1 MFKRISFK
9 SKYGW
14 VSIEQEN
21 KKITSVSFG
30 KTKNIGYSKK
40 LINLK
45 KLINGYFLK
54 RNKKIKVDISLSWS
68 KKQNQIWNELKKI
81 SYGETKSYGEIAKKL
96 KTSPRY
102 VGKVCGQNKHLIIV
116 PCHRVI
122 RSDKKLGGFSGT
134 GGIKMK
140 QRLLNLEK
148 SI

>member
-45 KLINGYFLK
+45 KLI
-54 RNKKIKVDISLSWS
+54 S
-68 KKQNQIWNELKKI
+68 
-81 SYGETKSYGEIAKKL
+81 
-96 KTSPRY
+96 
-102 VGKVCGQNKHLIIV
+102 GQNKHLIIV
-116 PCHRVI
+116 PCHRDI

>member
-54 RNKKIKVDISLSWS
+54 RNKKIKVDISLSGS
-68 KKQNQIWNELKKI
+68 KIQNQIWNELKKI
-81 SYGETKSYGEIAKKL
+81 SYGETKSYGEIAKKI

>member
-21 KKITSVSFG
+21 KKITSVFFG
-30 KTKNIGYSKK
+30 KTKNISYSKK

-54 RNKKIKVDISLSWS
+54 KNKKIQADISMSGS
-68 KKQNQIWNELKKI
+68 KIQNQIWNELKKI
-81 SYGETKSYGEIAKKL
+81 SYGKTKSYGEIAKKL

>member
-54 RNKKIKVDISLSWS
+54 RNKKIKVDISLSGS
-68 KKQNQIWNELKKI
+68 KIQNQLSNELKKI

>member
-21 KKITSVSFG
+21 KKITSVFFG

-54 RNKKIKVDISLSWS
+54 KNKKIKVDISMSGS
-68 KKQNQIWNELKKI
+68 KIQNQIWNELKKI

>member
-54 RNKKIKVDISLSWS
+54 RNKKIKVDISLSGS
-68 KKQNQIWNELKKI
+68 KIQNQIWNELKKI

>member
-21 KKITSVSFG
+21 KKITSVFFG

-54 RNKKIKVDISLSWS
+54 KNKKIKVDISLSGS
-68 KKQNQIWNELKKI
+68 KIQNQIWNELKKI

>member
-21 KKITSVSFG
+21 KKITSVFFG

-54 RNKKIKVDISLSWS
+54 KNKKIQADISMSGS
-68 KKQNQIWNELKKI
+68 KIQNQIWNELKKI
-81 SYGETKSYGEIAKKL
+81 SYGKTKSYGEIAKKL

>member
-45 KLINGYFLK
+45 KLINEYFLK
-54 RNKKIKVDISLSWS
+54 RNKKIKVDISLSGS
-68 KKQNQIWNELKKI
+68 KIQNQIWNELKKI

>member
-54 RNKKIKVDISLSWS
+54 RNKKIKVDISLSGS
-68 KKQNQIWNELKKI
+68 KIQNQIN
-81 SYGETKSYGEIAKKL
+81 
-96 KTSPRY
+96 
-102 VGKVCGQNKHLIIV
+102 
-116 PCHRVI
+116 
-122 RSDKKLGGFSGT
+122 
-134 GGIKMK
+134 
-140 QRLLNLEK
+140 
-148 SI
+148 

>member
-1 MFKRISFK
+1 MI
-9 SKYGW
+9 Y
-14 VSIEQEN
+14 
-21 KKITSVSFG
+21 
-30 KTKNIGYSKK
+30 
-40 LINLK
+40 
-45 KLINGYFLK
+45 
-54 RNKKIKVDISLSWS
+54 
-68 KKQNQIWNELKKI
+68 
-81 SYGETKSYGEIAKKL
+81 KSYGEIAKKL

>member
-54 RNKKIKVDISLSWS
+54 RNKKINVDISLSGS
-68 KKQNQIWNELKKI
+68 KIQNQIWNELKKI

>member
-21 KKITSVSFG
+21 KKITSVFFG

-54 RNKKIKVDISLSWS
+54 RNKKIKVDISLSGS
-68 KKQNQIWNELKKI
+68 KIQNQIWNELKKI
-81 SYGETKSYGEIAKKL
+81 SYGKTKSYGEIAKKL

>member
-21 KKITSVSFG
+21 KKIPSVSFG
-30 KTKNIGYSKK
+30 KTKNICYSKK

-54 RNKKIKVDISLSWS
+54 RNKKIKVDISLSGS
-68 KKQNQIWNELKKI
+68 KIQNQIWNELKKI

>member
-21 KKITSVSFG
+21 KKITSVFFG
-30 KTKNIGYSKK
+30 KTKNISYSKK

-54 RNKKIKVDISLSWS
+54 KNKKIKVDISMSGS
-68 KKQNQIWNELKKI
+68 KIQNQIWNELKKI